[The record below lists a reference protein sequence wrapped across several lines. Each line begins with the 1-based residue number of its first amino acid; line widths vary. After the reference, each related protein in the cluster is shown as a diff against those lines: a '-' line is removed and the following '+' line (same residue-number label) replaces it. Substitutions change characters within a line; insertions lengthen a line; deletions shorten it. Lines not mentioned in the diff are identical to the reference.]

1 MGHEASVIKLDTILG
16 LKITLISKLI
26 HYFRMDN
33 LQLKSLCIKL
43 RNYNVKRKG
52 LLGIKFSSTLEDI
65 GIFDTNFVETVEYNF
80 NIKSQINFASRAV
93 IDNMGMKNIN
103 ISLKFKKSF

>member
-33 LQLKSLCIKL
+33 LQLKFLCIKL

-103 ISLKFKKSF
+103 IYH